1 MPERADV
8 VVVGAGIIGLAAAY
22 RLLQLRPGLRLVVLE
37 KEPAVAVHQT
47 GHNSGVIHAGIY
59 YPPGSLKARLCRE
72 GKAELEAFADA
83 HGIPYQ
89 PLGKVIVA
97 VDEYELGR
105 LDALEQRARANGVE
119 GVECVGSERL
129 RELEP
134 HVTGIRGLYSPR
146 TGVIDFAA
154 VARAYADEV
163 VALGGELRLRTP
175 LVGIDRADGGLR
187 LQTPNGELAASAL
200 VACAGLQCDRVA
212 ALEGK
217 PPARRIVPFRGGY
230 WELAPSAADLV
241 RGMIYP
247 VPDPALPFLGVHFT
261 RRIDGSVWTGPNAI
275 LALGRERYSRL
286 GVTPRD
292 VADMARFRG
301 FWRMMRANV
310 ALGAGEVWREL
321 AKRAY
326 LTEARRYVPELR
338 SEDLRRGPS
347 GVRAQLVGPGGEL
360 VDDFAVHETE
370 RAIHVLNA
378 PSPAATASLAIGR
391 MVAERALARF
401 GDG

>member
-1 MPERADV
+1 MAERVDV
-8 VVVGAGIIGLAAAY
+8 AVVGAGIIGLAAAY
-22 RLLQLRPGLRLVVLE
+22 RLLEARPELRVVVLE
-37 KEPAVAVHQT
+37 KEPAVATHQT
-47 GHNSGVIHAGIY
+47 GHNSGVIHAGVY
-59 YPPGSLKARLCRE
+59 YPPGSLKAKLCRE
-72 GKAELEAFADA
+72 GKAALERFADE
-83 HGIPYQ
+83 HGIPWQ

-97 VDEYELGR
+97 VREDELGR
-105 LDALEQRARANGVE
+105 LDELERRARANGFE
-119 GVECVGSERL
+119 GIEAIGPERL

-134 HVTGIRGLYSPR
+134 HVTGIRAVHSPR
-146 TGVIDFAA
+146 TGIIDFGA

-163 VALGGELRLRTP
+163 IRRGAEVRVGTP
-175 LVGIDRADGGLR
+175 LVGVARADGGLR
-187 LQTPNGELAASAL
+187 LSTPAGELSASLL

-212 ALEGK
+212 ALDGG

-230 WELAPSAADLV
+230 WELAPRAAALV

-261 RRIDGSVWTGPNAI
+261 RRIDGRVWTGPNAI

-292 VADMARFRG
+292 LVEMARFGG
-301 FWRMMRANV
+301 FWRMVSKNL
-310 ALGAGEVWREL
+310 ALGAGEVWREV

-326 LTEARRYVPELR
+326 LAEARRYVPELQL
-338 SEDLRRGPS
+338 EDLRRGPS

-360 VDDFAVHETE
+360 VDDFAVHETD
-370 RAIHVLNA
+370 RAVHVLNA

-391 MVAERALARF
+391 MVAERALARL
-401 GDG
+401 G

>member
-1 MPERADV
+1 MSERVDV
-8 VVVGAGIIGLAAAY
+8 AVVGAGIIGLAAAY
-22 RLLQLRPGLRLVVLE
+22 RLLERRPNLRVVVLE
-37 KEPAVAVHQT
+37 KESAVAVHQT

-72 GKAELEAFADA
+72 GKAALEQFADG
-83 HGIPYQ
+83 HGIPWQ

-97 VDEYELGR
+97 VREDELPRLAELER
-105 LDALEQRARANGVE
+105 RAQANGVE
-119 GVECVGSERL
+119 GIEMVGPERL

-134 HVTGIRGLYSPR
+134 HVVGLRALHSPR
-146 TGVIDFAA
+146 TGVIDFGA

-163 VALGGELRLRTP
+163 AGRGGELRLGAP
-175 LVGIDRADGGLR
+175 VVGLAHADGGVR
-187 LQTPNGELAASAL
+187 VTTPRGELSASLL

-212 ALEGK
+212 ALEGT

-230 WELAPSAADLV
+230 LELAPRAAERV

-261 RRIDGSVWTGPNAI
+261 RRIDGRVWTGPNAL

-292 VADMARFRG
+292 LVDMARFRG
-301 FWRMMRANV
+301 FWRMLRANV
-310 ALGAGEVWREL
+310 AMGAGELWREV

-326 LTEARRYVPELR
+326 LAEARRYVPELALD
-338 SEDLRRGPS
+338 DLRRGPS

-360 VDDFAVHETE
+360 VDDFALHETE

-391 MVAERALARF
+391 MVAERALGRLE
-401 GDG
+401 

>member
-22 RLLQLRPGLRLVVLE
+22 QLLELRPGLRVVVLE

-59 YPPGSLKARLCRE
+59 YAPGSLKARLCRE
-72 GKAELEAFADA
+72 GKAALEAFADA
-83 HGIPYQ
+83 HGIPRRS
-89 PLGKVIVA
+89 LGKVIVA

-119 GVECVGSERL
+119 GIEMIGAERL

-134 HVTGIRGLYSPR
+134 HVTGIRAVHSPG
-146 TGVIDFAA
+146 TGVIDFGA

-163 VALGGELRLRTP
+163 GARGGELRLGTP
-175 LVGIDRADGGLR
+175 LEAIDRGDGGLR
-187 LQTPNGELAASAL
+187 LQTPHGELAAGAL

-217 PPARRIVPFRGGY
+217 SPARRIVPFRGGY
-230 WELAPSAADLV
+230 WELAPRAAALV

-261 RRIDGSVWTGPNAI
+261 RRIDGSVWTGPNAV

-292 VADMARFRG
+292 LADMARFRG
-301 FWRMMRANV
+301 FWRMLRANV

-326 LTEARRYVPELR
+326 LSEARRYVPELR
-338 SEDLRRGPS
+338 AEDLHRGPS

-360 VDDFAVHETE
+360 VDDFALHETE
-370 RAIHVLNA
+370 HAIHVLNA

-401 GDG
+401 E